1 MGEQTFPREE
11 IEAAYRAFVA
21 AGDEGDWDRWA
32 DLHTEDCEWHECNY
46 GVIVG
51 REAIRAKI
59 TEVMAPVSMMEFPVE
74 WVAIDGNRVVYY
86 PWQVMPDP
94 AGGDAVY
101 RFGCVTMLEYAG
113 NGEFSRQDDMYNPAE
128 GERVI
133 RAWMKAGG
141 TFAAPSDAL
150 GMSHKP

>member
-1 MGEQTFPREE
+1 MAQQIFPREE
-11 IEAAYRAFVA
+11 VEAAYRAFVA
-21 AGDEGDWDRWA
+21 AGDAGDWDHWA

-46 GVIVG
+46 GVITG
-51 REAIRAKI
+51 RAAIKAKI
-59 TEVMAPVSMMEFPVE
+59 TEVMAPVPMMEFPVE

-141 TFAAPSDAL
+141 AFAASSDAL
-150 GMSHKP
+150 GMSHDP